1 MTENNSAVNF
11 NQTSGDDFAASYNEA
26 QITASAPGATAEQ
39 SGSTAQGKSSLD
51 TLEAARQGAS
61 AVVARPHLP
70 FLSSLFTLRFSG
82 MSIVHRLYLCV
93 GITFLMFLVATVVV
107 CIMSQGQKNEVSG
120 TSGLAQ
126 VQRYSNDISADIL
139 TLENAIHALVVGQ
152 SQGNLAEAKVTAA
165 LQSLQQNFN
174 SLRRA
179 AGTVTEVTAREAI
192 DRTISSELIP
202 HMDKVAS
209 SSQQILASY
218 NSDRTMAARYAY
230 EQSSG
235 ELMPA
240 LAAVR
245 RLITTVTTQT
255 LERQQAANEVMVW
268 IQASLFLGLGIS
280 LCVIIL
286 TNITIR
292 HSLRRDTN
300 RLLKRL
306 MGMAQGD
313 MRTKVKIQAR
323 DEIGSIGRLVDYVV
337 DNTNG
342 TLSLMKSDV
351 DKLYQMV
358 NTNLASIDAANDA
371 ISVQRNTAQSV
382 ASSTAEMESSVEK
395 VTDFAKSTLNEV
407 KSAEE
412 ASDTCRRT
420 MQDNI
425 TTTHTLSDRLRA
437 SSEAINKIHMMSSQ
451 IESIVKTI
459 ADIADQTNLLAL
471 NATIESARAGESGKG
486 FAIVAEEVRDLAIK
500 TAKST
505 QEVSNTINLLEEAV
519 TNSVNVM
526 AACESEMDNSL
537 QQSSRAN
544 SSIEEIMGI
553 IATISDMSEQIVQSC
568 QMQTSS
574 ASEINQSIAH
584 ISKLAEDSYD
594 QMTELQTNMHALNDL
609 ATNQAMVLRKF
620 RLNTEPDAIKA
631 AVSNAEA
638 EKAARKRG
646 TKGVA

>member
-11 NQTSGDDFAASYNEA
+11 NKTSGDDFAASYNEA
-26 QITASAPGATAEQ
+26 QITASAPGETAEQ
-39 SGSTAQGKSSLD
+39 AGSTAQGKISLD

-126 VQRYSNDISADIL
+126 VQRYSNDMSADIL
-139 TLENAIHALVVGQ
+139 TLENSIHALVVGQ

-174 SLRRA
+174 NLRRA
-179 AGTVTEVTAREAI
+179 AGTVTEVTARAAI
-192 DRTISSELIP
+192 DRTISSELTS
-202 HMDKVAS
+202 HMNNLAT
-209 SSQQILASY
+209 SSQQILATY
-218 NSDRTMAARYAY
+218 NSDRAMAARYAY

-313 MRTKVKIQAR
+313 MRSKVKIQAR

-471 NATIESARAGESGKG
+471 NATIESARAGESGRG
-486 FAIVAEEVRDLAIK
+486 FAIVADEIRELAIK

-505 QEVSNTINLLEEAV
+505 KEVSQTINLLEQAV

-526 AACESEMDNSL
+526 ASCESEMDNSL

-553 IATISDMSEQIVQSC
+553 IATISDMSEQIVMSC
-568 QMQTSS
+568 QQQTNS

-594 QMTELQTNMHALNDL
+594 QMAELQTNMHELNDL
-609 ATNQAMVLRKF
+609 ATNQAKVLGKF
-620 RLNTEPDAIKA
+620 KLADAA
-631 AVSNAEA
+631 AAQS
-638 EKAARKRG
+638 
-646 TKGVA
+646 

>member
-26 QITASAPGATAEQ
+26 QITASTPGATAEQ

-313 MRTKVKIQAR
+313 MRSKVKIQAR

-471 NATIESARAGESGKG
+471 NATIESARAGESGRG
-486 FAIVAEEVRDLAIK
+486 FAIVADEIRELAIK

-505 QEVSNTINLLEEAV
+505 KEVSQTINLLEQAV

-526 AACESEMDNSL
+526 ASCESEMDNSL

-553 IATISDMSEQIVQSC
+553 IATISDMSEQIVMSC
-568 QMQTSS
+568 QQQTNS

-594 QMTELQTNMHALNDL
+594 QMAELQTNMHELNDL
-609 ATNQAMVLRKF
+609 ATNQAKVLGKF
-620 RLNTEPDAIKA
+620 KL
-631 AVSNAEA
+631 AEA
-638 EKAARKRG
+638 TAAQ
-646 TKGVA
+646 A

>member
-11 NQTSGDDFAASYNEA
+11 NKTSGDDFAASYNEA
-26 QITASAPGATAEQ
+26 QITASAPGETAEQ
-39 SGSTAQGKSSLD
+39 AGSTAQGKISLD

-126 VQRYSNDISADIL
+126 VQRYSNDMSADIL
-139 TLENAIHALVVGQ
+139 TLENSIHALVVGQ

-174 SLRRA
+174 NLRRA
-179 AGTVTEVTAREAI
+179 AGTVTEVTARAAI
-192 DRTISSELIP
+192 DRTISSELTA
-202 HMDKVAS
+202 HMNNLAT
-209 SSQQILASY
+209 SSQQILATY
-218 NSDRTMAARYAY
+218 NSDRAMAARYAY

-313 MRTKVKIQAR
+313 MRSKVKIQAR

-425 TTTHTLSDRLRA
+425 TTTHTLSDRLRE

-471 NATIESARAGESGKG
+471 NATIESARAGESGRG
-486 FAIVAEEVRDLAIK
+486 FAIVADEIRELAIK

-505 QEVSNTINLLEEAV
+505 KEVSQTINLLEQAV

-526 AACESEMDNSL
+526 ASCESEMDNSL

-553 IATISDMSEQIVQSC
+553 IATISDMSEQIVMSC
-568 QMQTSS
+568 QQQTNS

-594 QMTELQTNMHALNDL
+594 QMAELQTNMHELNDL
-609 ATNQAMVLRKF
+609 ATNQAKVLGKF
-620 RLNTEPDAIKA
+620 KLADAA
-631 AVSNAEA
+631 AAQA
-638 EKAARKRG
+638 
-646 TKGVA
+646 

>member
-26 QITASAPGATAEQ
+26 QITASALGATAEQ

-179 AGTVTEVTAREAI
+179 AGTVTEVTARKAI

-313 MRTKVKIQAR
+313 MRSKVKIQAR

-471 NATIESARAGESGKG
+471 NATIESARAGESGRG
-486 FAIVAEEVRDLAIK
+486 FAIVADEIRELAIK

-505 QEVSNTINLLEEAV
+505 KEVSQTINLLEQAV

-526 AACESEMDNSL
+526 ASCESEMDNSL

-553 IATISDMSEQIVQSC
+553 IATISDMSEQIVMSC
-568 QMQTSS
+568 QQQTNS

-594 QMTELQTNMHALNDL
+594 QMAELQTNMHELNDL
-609 ATNQAMVLRKF
+609 ATNQAKVLGKF
-620 RLNTEPDAIKA
+620 KLADAA
-631 AVSNAEA
+631 AAQA
-638 EKAARKRG
+638 
-646 TKGVA
+646 

>member
-11 NQTSGDDFAASYNEA
+11 NKTSGDDFAASYNEA
-26 QITASAPGATAEQ
+26 QITASAPGETAEQ
-39 SGSTAQGKSSLD
+39 AGSTAQGKISLD

-126 VQRYSNDISADIL
+126 VQRYSNDMSADIL
-139 TLENAIHALVVGQ
+139 TLENSIHALVVGQ

-174 SLRRA
+174 NLRRA
-179 AGTVTEVTAREAI
+179 AGTVTEVTARAAI
-192 DRTISSELIP
+192 DRTISSELTA
-202 HMDKVAS
+202 HMNNLAT
-209 SSQQILASY
+209 SSQQILATY
-218 NSDRTMAARYAY
+218 NSDRAMAARYAY

-313 MRTKVKIQAR
+313 MRSKVKIQAR

-471 NATIESARAGESGKG
+471 NATIESARAGESGRG
-486 FAIVAEEVRDLAIK
+486 FAIVADEIRELAIK

-505 QEVSNTINLLEEAV
+505 KEVSQTINLLEQAV

-526 AACESEMDNSL
+526 ASCESEMDNSL

-553 IATISDMSEQIVQSC
+553 IATISDMSEQIVMSC
-568 QMQTSS
+568 QQQTNS

-594 QMTELQTNMHALNDL
+594 QMAELQTNMHELNDL
-609 ATNQAMVLRKF
+609 ATNQAKVLGKF
-620 RLNTEPDAIKA
+620 KLADAA
-631 AVSNAEA
+631 AAQS
-638 EKAARKRG
+638 
-646 TKGVA
+646 

>member
-11 NQTSGDDFAASYNEA
+11 NKTSGDDFAASYNEA
-26 QITASAPGATAEQ
+26 QITASAPGETAEQ
-39 SGSTAQGKSSLD
+39 AGSTAQGKISLD

-126 VQRYSNDISADIL
+126 VQRYSNDMSADIL
-139 TLENAIHALVVGQ
+139 TLENSIHALVVGQ

-174 SLRRA
+174 NLRRA
-179 AGTVTEVTAREAI
+179 AGTVTEVTARAAI
-192 DRTISSELIP
+192 DRTISSELTS
-202 HMDKVAS
+202 HMNNLAT
-209 SSQQILASY
+209 SSQQILATY
-218 NSDRTMAARYAY
+218 NSDRAMAARYAY

-313 MRTKVKIQAR
+313 MRSKVKIQAR

-471 NATIESARAGESGKG
+471 NATIESARAGESGRG
-486 FAIVAEEVRDLAIK
+486 FAIVADEIRELAIK

-505 QEVSNTINLLEEAV
+505 KEVSQTINLLEQAV

-526 AACESEMDNSL
+526 ASCESEMDNSL

-553 IATISDMSEQIVQSC
+553 IATISDMSEQIVMSC
-568 QMQTSS
+568 QQQTNS

-594 QMTELQTNMHALNDL
+594 QMAELQTNMHELNDL
-609 ATNQAMVLRKF
+609 ATNQAKVLGKF
-620 RLNTEPDAIKA
+620 KLADTATA
-631 AVSNAEA
+631 QA
-638 EKAARKRG
+638 
-646 TKGVA
+646 

>member
-11 NQTSGDDFAASYNEA
+11 NKTSGDDFAASYNEA
-26 QITASAPGATAEQ
+26 QITASAPGETAEQ
-39 SGSTAQGKSSLD
+39 AGSTAQGKISLD

-126 VQRYSNDISADIL
+126 VQRYSNDMSADIL
-139 TLENAIHALVVGQ
+139 TLENSIHALVVGQ

-174 SLRRA
+174 NLRRA
-179 AGTVTEVTAREAI
+179 AGTVTEVTARAAI
-192 DRTISSELIP
+192 DRTISSELTS
-202 HMDKVAS
+202 HMNNLAT
-209 SSQQILASY
+209 SSQQILATY
-218 NSDRTMAARYAY
+218 NSDRAMAARYAY

-313 MRTKVKIQAR
+313 MRSKVKIQAR

-471 NATIESARAGESGKG
+471 NATIESARAGESGRG
-486 FAIVAEEVRDLAIK
+486 FAIVADEIRELAIK

-505 QEVSNTINLLEEAV
+505 KEVSQTINLLEQAV

-526 AACESEMDNSL
+526 ASCESEMDNSL

-544 SSIEEIMGI
+544 SSIVM
-553 IATISDMSEQIVQSC
+553 SC
-568 QMQTSS
+568 QQQTNS

-594 QMTELQTNMHALNDL
+594 QMAELQTNMHELNDL
-609 ATNQAMVLRKF
+609 ATNQAKVLGKF
-620 RLNTEPDAIKA
+620 KLADAA
-631 AVSNAEA
+631 AAQS
-638 EKAARKRG
+638 
-646 TKGVA
+646 

>member
-202 HMDKVAS
+202 HMDKVVS

-268 IQASLFLGLGIS
+268 IQASLFFGLRIS

-425 TTTHTLSDRLRA
+425 TTTHKLSDRLRA

-471 NATIESARAGESGKG
+471 NATIESARAGESGRG
-486 FAIVAEEVRDLAIK
+486 FAIVADEIRELAIK

-505 QEVSNTINLLEEAV
+505 KEVSQTINLLEQAV

-526 AACESEMDNSL
+526 ASCESEMDNSL

-553 IATISDMSEQIVQSC
+553 IATISDMSEQIVMSC
-568 QMQTSS
+568 QQQTNS

-594 QMTELQTNMHALNDL
+594 QMAELQTNMHELNDL
-609 ATNQAMVLRKF
+609 ATNQAKVLGKF
-620 RLNTEPDAIKA
+620 KL
-631 AVSNAEA
+631 AEA
-638 EKAARKRG
+638 TAAQ
-646 TKGVA
+646 A

>member
-471 NATIESARAGESGKG
+471 NATIESARAGESGRG
-486 FAIVAEEVRDLAIK
+486 FAIVADEIRELAIK

-505 QEVSNTINLLEEAV
+505 KEVSQTINLLEQAV

-526 AACESEMDNSL
+526 ASCESEMDNSL

-553 IATISDMSEQIVQSC
+553 IATISDMSEQIVMSC
-568 QMQTSS
+568 QQQTNS

-594 QMTELQTNMHALNDL
+594 QMAELQTNMHELNDL
-609 ATNQAMVLRKF
+609 ATNQAKVLGKF
-620 RLNTEPDAIKA
+620 KLADAA
-631 AVSNAEA
+631 AAQA
-638 EKAARKRG
+638 
-646 TKGVA
+646 

>member
-11 NQTSGDDFAASYNEA
+11 NKTSGDDFAASYNEA
-26 QITASAPGATAEQ
+26 QITASAPGETAEQ
-39 SGSTAQGKSSLD
+39 AGSTAQGKSSLD

-126 VQRYSNDISADIL
+126 VQRYSNDMSADIL
-139 TLENAIHALVVGQ
+139 TLENSIHALVVGQ

-174 SLRRA
+174 NLRRA
-179 AGTVTEVTAREAI
+179 AGTVTEVTARAAI
-192 DRTISSELIP
+192 DRTISSELTA
-202 HMDKVAS
+202 HMNNLAT
-209 SSQQILASY
+209 SSQQILATY
-218 NSDRTMAARYAY
+218 NSDRAMAARYAY

-313 MRTKVKIQAR
+313 MRSKVKIQAR

-471 NATIESARAGESGKG
+471 NATIESARAGESGRG
-486 FAIVAEEVRDLAIK
+486 FAIVADEIRELAIK

-505 QEVSNTINLLEEAV
+505 KEVSQTINLLEQAV

-526 AACESEMDNSL
+526 ASCESEMDNSL

-544 SSIEEIMGI
+544 SS
-553 IATISDMSEQIVQSC
+553 EQIVMSC
-568 QMQTSS
+568 QQQTNS

-594 QMTELQTNMHALNDL
+594 QMAELQTNMHELNDL
-609 ATNQAMVLRKF
+609 ATNQAKVLGKF
-620 RLNTEPDAIKA
+620 KLADAA
-631 AVSNAEA
+631 TAQA
-638 EKAARKRG
+638 
-646 TKGVA
+646 

>member
-39 SGSTAQGKSSLD
+39 SGSIAQGKSSLD

-471 NATIESARAGESGKG
+471 NATIESARAGESGRG
-486 FAIVAEEVRDLAIK
+486 FAIVADEIRELAIK

-505 QEVSNTINLLEEAV
+505 KEVSQTINLLEQAV

-526 AACESEMDNSL
+526 ASCESEMDNSL

-553 IATISDMSEQIVQSC
+553 IATISDMSEQIVMSC
-568 QMQTSS
+568 QQQTNS

-594 QMTELQTNMHALNDL
+594 QMAELQTNMHELNDL
-609 ATNQAMVLRKF
+609 ATNQAKVLGKF
-620 RLNTEPDAIKA
+620 KL
-631 AVSNAEA
+631 AEA
-638 EKAARKRG
+638 TAAQ
-646 TKGVA
+646 A

>member
-11 NQTSGDDFAASYNEA
+11 NKTSGDDFAASYNEA
-26 QITASAPGATAEQ
+26 QITASAPGETAEQ
-39 SGSTAQGKSSLD
+39 AGSTAQGKISLD

-126 VQRYSNDISADIL
+126 VQRYSNDMSADIL
-139 TLENAIHALVVGQ
+139 TLENSIHALVVGQ

-174 SLRRA
+174 NLRRA
-179 AGTVTEVTAREAI
+179 AGTVTEVTARAAI
-192 DRTISSELIP
+192 DRTISSELTA
-202 HMDKVAS
+202 HMNNLAT
-209 SSQQILASY
+209 SSQQILATY
-218 NSDRTMAARYAY
+218 NSDRAMAARYAY

-313 MRTKVKIQAR
+313 MRSKVKIQAR

-471 NATIESARAGESGKG
+471 NATIESARAGESGRG
-486 FAIVAEEVRDLAIK
+486 FAIVADEIRELAIK

-505 QEVSNTINLLEEAV
+505 KEVSQTINLLEQAV

-526 AACESEMDNSL
+526 ASCESEMDNSL

-553 IATISDMSEQIVQSC
+553 IATISDMSEQIVMSC
-568 QMQTSS
+568 QQQTNS

-594 QMTELQTNMHALNDL
+594 QMAELQTNMHELNDL
-609 ATNQAMVLRKF
+609 ATNQAKVLGKF
-620 RLNTEPDAIKA
+620 KLADAA
-631 AVSNAEA
+631 AAQA
-638 EKAARKRG
+638 
-646 TKGVA
+646 

>member
-11 NQTSGDDFAASYNEA
+11 NKTSGDDFAASYNEA
-26 QITASAPGATAEQ
+26 QITASAPGETAEQ
-39 SGSTAQGKSSLD
+39 AGSTAQGKISLD

-126 VQRYSNDISADIL
+126 VQRYSNDMSADIL
-139 TLENAIHALVVGQ
+139 TLENSIHALVVGQ

-174 SLRRA
+174 NLRRA
-179 AGTVTEVTAREAI
+179 AGTVTEVTARAAI
-192 DRTISSELIP
+192 DRTISSELTS
-202 HMDKVAS
+202 HMNNLAT
-209 SSQQILASY
+209 SSQQILATY
-218 NSDRTMAARYAY
+218 NSDRAMAARYAY

-313 MRTKVKIQAR
+313 MRSKVKIQAR

-471 NATIESARAGESGKG
+471 NATIESARAGESGRG
-486 FAIVAEEVRDLAIK
+486 FAIVADEIRELAIK

-505 QEVSNTINLLEEAV
+505 KEVSQTINLLEQAV

-526 AACESEMDNSL
+526 ASCESEMDNSL

-553 IATISDMSEQIVQSC
+553 IATISDMSEQIVMSC
-568 QMQTSS
+568 QQQTNS

-594 QMTELQTNMHALNDL
+594 QMAELQTNMHELNDL
-609 ATNQAMVLRKF
+609 ATNQAKVLGKF
-620 RLNTEPDAIKA
+620 KLADAA
-631 AVSNAEA
+631 AAQA
-638 EKAARKRG
+638 
-646 TKGVA
+646 

>member
-11 NQTSGDDFAASYNEA
+11 NKTSGDDFAASYNEA
-26 QITASAPGATAEQ
+26 QITASAPGETAEQ
-39 SGSTAQGKSSLD
+39 AGSTAQGKSSLD

-126 VQRYSNDISADIL
+126 VQRYSNDMSADIL
-139 TLENAIHALVVGQ
+139 TLENSIHALVVGQ

-174 SLRRA
+174 NLRRA
-179 AGTVTEVTAREAI
+179 AGTVTEVTARAAI
-192 DRTISSELIP
+192 DRTISSELTA
-202 HMDKVAS
+202 HMNNLAT
-209 SSQQILASY
+209 SSQQILATY
-218 NSDRTMAARYAY
+218 NSDRAMAARYAY

-313 MRTKVKIQAR
+313 MRSKVKIQAR

-471 NATIESARAGESGKG
+471 NATIESARAGESGRG
-486 FAIVAEEVRDLAIK
+486 FAIVADEIRELAIK

-505 QEVSNTINLLEEAV
+505 KEVSQTINLLEQAV

-526 AACESEMDNSL
+526 ASCESEMDNSL

-553 IATISDMSEQIVQSC
+553 IATISDMSEQIVMSC
-568 QMQTSS
+568 QQQTNS

-594 QMTELQTNMHALNDL
+594 QMAELQTNMHELNDL
-609 ATNQAMVLRKF
+609 ATNQAKVLGKF
-620 RLNTEPDAIKA
+620 KLADAA
-631 AVSNAEA
+631 AAQS
-638 EKAARKRG
+638 
-646 TKGVA
+646 

>member
-11 NQTSGDDFAASYNEA
+11 NKTSGDDFAASYNEA
-26 QITASAPGATAEQ
+26 QITASAPGETAEQ
-39 SGSTAQGKSSLD
+39 AGSTAQGKSSLD

-126 VQRYSNDISADIL
+126 VQRYSNDMSADIL
-139 TLENAIHALVVGQ
+139 TLENSIHALVVGQ

-174 SLRRA
+174 NLRRA
-179 AGTVTEVTAREAI
+179 AGTVTEVTARAAI
-192 DRTISSELIP
+192 DRTISSELTS
-202 HMDKVAS
+202 HMNNLAT
-209 SSQQILASY
+209 SSQQILATY
-218 NSDRTMAARYAY
+218 NSDRAMAARYAY

-313 MRTKVKIQAR
+313 MRSKVKIQAR

-471 NATIESARAGESGKG
+471 NATIESARAGESGRG
-486 FAIVAEEVRDLAIK
+486 FAIVADEIRELAIK

-505 QEVSNTINLLEEAV
+505 KEVSQTINLLEQAV

-526 AACESEMDNSL
+526 ASCESEMDNSL

-553 IATISDMSEQIVQSC
+553 IATISDMSEQIVMSC
-568 QMQTSS
+568 QQQTNS

-594 QMTELQTNMHALNDL
+594 QMAELQTNMHELNDL
-609 ATNQAMVLRKF
+609 ATNQAKVLGKF
-620 RLNTEPDAIKA
+620 KL
-631 AVSNAEA
+631 AEA
-638 EKAARKRG
+638 AA
-646 TKGVA
+646 AQS

>member
-11 NQTSGDDFAASYNEA
+11 NKTSGDDFAASYNEA
-26 QITASAPGATAEQ
+26 QITASAPGETAEQ
-39 SGSTAQGKSSLD
+39 AGSTAQGKSSLD

-126 VQRYSNDISADIL
+126 VQRYSNDMSADIL
-139 TLENAIHALVVGQ
+139 TLENSIHALVVGQ

-174 SLRRA
+174 NLRRA
-179 AGTVTEVTAREAI
+179 AGTVTEVTARAAI
-192 DRTISSELIP
+192 DRTISSELTA
-202 HMDKVAS
+202 HMNNLAT
-209 SSQQILASY
+209 SSQQILATY
-218 NSDRTMAARYAY
+218 NSDRAMAARYAY

-313 MRTKVKIQAR
+313 MRSKVKIQAR

-425 TTTHTLSDRLRA
+425 TTTHSLSDRLRA

-471 NATIESARAGESGKG
+471 NATIESARAGESGRG
-486 FAIVAEEVRDLAIK
+486 FAIVADEIRELAIK

-505 QEVSNTINLLEEAV
+505 KEVSQTINLLEQAV

-526 AACESEMDNSL
+526 ASCESEMDNSL

-553 IATISDMSEQIVQSC
+553 IATISDMSEQIVMSC
-568 QMQTSS
+568 QQQTNS

-594 QMTELQTNMHALNDL
+594 QMAELQTNMHELNDL
-609 ATNQAMVLRKF
+609 ATNQAKVLGKF
-620 RLNTEPDAIKA
+620 KL
-631 AVSNAEA
+631 AEA
-638 EKAARKRG
+638 AA
-646 TKGVA
+646 AQS

>member
-202 HMDKVAS
+202 HMDKVVS

-471 NATIESARAGESGKG
+471 NATIESARAGESGRG
-486 FAIVAEEVRDLAIK
+486 FAIVADEIRELAIK

-505 QEVSNTINLLEEAV
+505 KEVSQTINLLEQAV

-526 AACESEMDNSL
+526 ASCESEMDNSL

-553 IATISDMSEQIVQSC
+553 IATISDMSEQIVMSC
-568 QMQTSS
+568 QQQTNS

-594 QMTELQTNMHALNDL
+594 QMAELQTNMHELNDL
-609 ATNQAMVLRKF
+609 ATNQAKVLGKF
-620 RLNTEPDAIKA
+620 KL
-631 AVSNAEA
+631 AEA
-638 EKAARKRG
+638 TAAQ
-646 TKGVA
+646 A

>member
-471 NATIESARAGESGKG
+471 NATIESARAGESGRG
-486 FAIVAEEVRDLAIK
+486 FAIVADEIRELAIK

-505 QEVSNTINLLEEAV
+505 KEVSQTINLLEQAV

-526 AACESEMDNSL
+526 ASCESEMDNSL

-553 IATISDMSEQIVQSC
+553 IATISDMSEQIVMSC
-568 QMQTSS
+568 QQQTNS

-594 QMTELQTNMHALNDL
+594 QMAELQTNMHELNDL
-609 ATNQAMVLRKF
+609 ATNQAKVLGKF
-620 RLNTEPDAIKA
+620 KLADAA
-631 AVSNAEA
+631 AAQS
-638 EKAARKRG
+638 
-646 TKGVA
+646 

>member
-179 AGTVTEVTAREAI
+179 AATVTEVTAREAI

-471 NATIESARAGESGKG
+471 NATIESARAGESGRG
-486 FAIVAEEVRDLAIK
+486 FAIVADEIRELAIK

-505 QEVSNTINLLEEAV
+505 KEVSQTINLLEQAV

-526 AACESEMDNSL
+526 ASCESEMDNSL

-553 IATISDMSEQIVQSC
+553 IATISDMSEQIVMSC
-568 QMQTSS
+568 QQQTNS

-594 QMTELQTNMHALNDL
+594 QMAELQTNMHELNDL
-609 ATNQAMVLRKF
+609 ATNQAKVLGKF
-620 RLNTEPDAIKA
+620 KL
-631 AVSNAEA
+631 AEA
-638 EKAARKRG
+638 TAAQ
-646 TKGVA
+646 A

>member
-1 MTENNSAVNF
+1 MFDQASGQGQDQNQQVQQVQSVGQ
-11 NQTSGDDFAASYNEA
+11 NQTVSGDD
-26 QITASAPGATAEQ
+26 GAKANAGVNAKINALDLFNALDLSDIAEL
-39 SGSTAQGKSSLD
+39 S
-51 TLEAARQGAS
+51 
-61 AVVARPHLP
+61 RPHQP
-70 FLSSLFTLRFSG
+70 FFSALLRFRFSD
-82 MSIVHRLYLCV
+82 MSILHRLYMCV
-93 GITFLMFLVATVVV
+93 GITFILFLVATLAVFF
-107 CIMSQGQKNEVSG
+107 MTQSQVSSSNDNTAG
-120 TSGLAQ
+120 INNVLRLSNSI
-126 VQRYSNDISADIL
+126 SNDIIE
-139 TLENAIHALVVGQ
+139 LEDSIRSIIVENQTGSL
-152 SQGNLAEAKVTAA
+152 SEAKVTSASNS
-165 LQSLQQNFN
+165 LQSHLN
-174 SLRRA
+174 SLSNMVSKLYDGDLKREIE
-179 AGTVTEVTAREAI
+179 GTHLPDVRSYVN
-192 DRTISSELIP
+192 
-202 HMDKVAS
+202 HMVAS
-209 SSQQILASY
+209 SQTILATYS
-218 NSDRTMAARYAY
+218 SDKDKAAKLAY
-230 EQSSG
+230 EVSSSSS
-235 ELMPA
+235 LPA
-240 LAAVR
+240 LYNMR
-245 RLITTVTTQT
+245 QLINLLNNIALQRQEATNAT
-255 LERQQAANEVMVW
+255 LRWVQY
-268 IQASLFLGLGIS
+268 SLFLGLGVA
-280 LCVIIL
+280 LLVIIL

-292 HSLRRDTN
+292 RSLRRNTGK
-300 RLLKRL
+300 LLRKL
-306 MGMAQGD
+306 LEVAKGD
-313 MRTKVKIQAR
+313 LRTIVGIKDQ
-323 DEIGSIGRLVDYVV
+323 DEIGSIGRLVDYMIE
-337 DNTNG
+337 NTND
-342 TLSLMKSDV
+342 TLLVMQNDV
-351 DKLYQMV
+351 EKLYDMV
-358 NTNLASIDAANDA
+358 NTNGRSIAATNEA
-371 ISVQRNTAQSV
+371 ISVQRNTAQTV
-382 ASSTAEMESSVEK
+382 ASATAQMESSVEK
-395 VTDFAKSTLNEV
+395 VTEFARSTLEEV
-407 KSAEE
+407 KVAEE

>member
-39 SGSTAQGKSSLD
+39 SGSIAQGKSSLD

-192 DRTISSELIP
+192 DRTISLELIP

-471 NATIESARAGESGKG
+471 NATIESARAGESGRG
-486 FAIVAEEVRDLAIK
+486 FAIVADEIRELAIK

-505 QEVSNTINLLEEAV
+505 KEVSQTINLLEQAV

-526 AACESEMDNSL
+526 ASCESEMDNSL

-553 IATISDMSEQIVQSC
+553 IATISDMSEQIVMSC
-568 QMQTSS
+568 QQQTNS

-594 QMTELQTNMHALNDL
+594 QMAELQTNMHELNDL
-609 ATNQAMVLRKF
+609 ATNQAKVLGKF
-620 RLNTEPDAIKA
+620 KL
-631 AVSNAEA
+631 AEA
-638 EKAARKRG
+638 TAAQ
-646 TKGVA
+646 A

>member
-11 NQTSGDDFAASYNEA
+11 DQSAGMDHAASYDDT
-26 QITASAPGATAEQ
+26 QIKSAANA
-39 SGSTAQGKSSLD
+39 GSAAAKALRSKQGPSSLD
-51 TLEAARQGAS
+51 RMELARQGAS
-61 AVVARPHLP
+61 EVVARPHLP
-70 FLSSLFTLRFSG
+70 FLSSLFKLRFSG

-107 CIMSQGQKNEVSG
+107 CIMSQGQKDEASG
-120 TSGLAQ
+120 SSGLAQ
-126 VQRYSNDISADIL
+126 VQRYSNNISAGIL
-139 TLENAIHALVVGQ
+139 ELENAIHALVVGQ
-152 SQGNLAEAKVTAA
+152 SAGNLAEAKVTAA
-165 LQSLQQNFN
+165 LQSLQQNYS
-174 SLRRA
+174 SLQRA
-179 AGTVTEVTAREAI
+179 LATVASGPVRETLERA
-192 DRTISSELIP
+192 ISSDLQP
-202 HMDKVAS
+202 HMVKLAS
-209 SSQQILASY
+209 SSQQIVATYS
-218 NSDRTMAARYAY
+218 SDRELAARYAY

-240 LAAVR
+240 LSIVR
-245 RLITTVTTQT
+245 RLITVVTTST

-292 HSLRRDTN
+292 RSLRRDTN
-300 RLLKRL
+300 LLLQRL
-306 MGMAQGD
+306 MRMAQGD
-313 MRTKVKIQAR
+313 MRDKVELKAR

-342 TLSLMKSDV
+342 TLSLVKSDV
-351 DKLYQMV
+351 DKLYHMV

-395 VTDFAKSTLNEV
+395 VTEFAKSTLEEV

-425 TTTHTLSDRLRA
+425 TTTHSLSDRLRA

-471 NATIESARAGESGKG
+471 NATIESARAGESGRG
-486 FAIVAEEVRDLAIK
+486 FAIVADEIRELAIK

-505 QEVSNTINLLEEAV
+505 KEVSQTINLLEQAV

-526 AACESEMDNSL
+526 ASCESEMDNSL

-553 IATISDMSEQIVQSC
+553 IATISDMSEQIVMSC
-568 QMQTSS
+568 QLQTNS

-594 QMTELQTNMHALNDL
+594 QMAELQTNMHELNAL
-609 ATNQAMVLRKF
+609 ATNQAKVLDKF
-620 RLNTEPDAIKA
+620 KLAQVTASA
-631 AVSNAEA
+631 AAPADTASA
-638 EKAARKRG
+638 
-646 TKGVA
+646 

>member
-11 NQTSGDDFAASYNEA
+11 NQASGDDFAASYHEA
-26 QITASAPGATAEQ
+26 QVNTAALGETADP

-61 AVVARPHLP
+61 EVVARPHLP

-139 TLENAIHALVVGQ
+139 TLENSIHALVVGQ

-165 LQSLQQNFN
+165 LQSLQQNYS

-179 AGTVTEVTAREAI
+179 AGNVTEVNAREAI
-192 DRTISSELIP
+192 DRTIANELVP
-202 HMDKVAS
+202 HMDKVAT
-209 SSQQILASY
+209 SSQQILATY
-218 NSDRTMAARYAY
+218 NSDRAMAARYAY

-280 LCVIIL
+280 LCVIVL

-313 MRTKVKIQAR
+313 MRSKVKIQAR

-351 DKLYQMV
+351 DKLYHMV

-451 IESIVKTI
+451 IEAIVKTI

-471 NATIESARAGESGKG
+471 NATIESARAGESGRG
-486 FAIVAEEVRDLAIK
+486 FAIVADEIRELAIK

-505 QEVSNTINLLEEAV
+505 KEVSQTINLLEQAV

-526 AACESEMDNSL
+526 ASCESEMDNSL

-553 IATISDMSEQIVQSC
+553 IATISDMSEQIVMSC
-568 QMQTSS
+568 QQQTNS

-594 QMTELQTNMHALNDL
+594 QMAELQTNMHELNDL
-609 ATNQAMVLRKF
+609 ATNQAKVLGKF
-620 RLNTEPDAIKA
+620 KLADAA
-631 AVSNAEA
+631 SAPA
-638 EKAARKRG
+638 
-646 TKGVA
+646 

>member
-11 NQTSGDDFAASYNEA
+11 NKTSGDDFAASYNEA
-26 QITASAPGATAEQ
+26 QITASAPGETAEQ
-39 SGSTAQGKSSLD
+39 AGSTAQGKSSLD

-126 VQRYSNDISADIL
+126 VQRYSNDMSADIL
-139 TLENAIHALVVGQ
+139 TLENSIHALVVGQ

-174 SLRRA
+174 NLRRA
-179 AGTVTEVTAREAI
+179 AGTVAEVTARAAI
-192 DRTISSELIP
+192 DRTISSELTS
-202 HMDKVAS
+202 HMNNLAT
-209 SSQQILASY
+209 SSQQILATY
-218 NSDRTMAARYAY
+218 NSDRAMAARYAY

-313 MRTKVKIQAR
+313 MRSKVKIQAR

-471 NATIESARAGESGKG
+471 NATIESARAGESGRG
-486 FAIVAEEVRDLAIK
+486 FAIVADEIRELAIK

-505 QEVSNTINLLEEAV
+505 KEVSQTINLLEQAV

-526 AACESEMDNSL
+526 ASCESEMDNSL

-553 IATISDMSEQIVQSC
+553 IATISDMSEQIVMSC
-568 QMQTSS
+568 QQQTNS

-594 QMTELQTNMHALNDL
+594 QMAELQTNMHELNDL
-609 ATNQAMVLRKF
+609 ATNQAKVLGKF
-620 RLNTEPDAIKA
+620 KL
-631 AVSNAEA
+631 AEA
-638 EKAARKRG
+638 AA
-646 TKGVA
+646 AQA

>member
-11 NQTSGDDFAASYNEA
+11 NKTSGDDFAASYNEA
-26 QITASAPGATAEQ
+26 QITASAPGETAEQ
-39 SGSTAQGKSSLD
+39 AGSTAQGKSSLD

-126 VQRYSNDISADIL
+126 VQRYSNDMSADIL
-139 TLENAIHALVVGQ
+139 TLENSIHALVVGQ

-174 SLRRA
+174 NLRRA
-179 AGTVTEVTAREAI
+179 AGTVAEVTARAAI
-192 DRTISSELIP
+192 DRTISSELTS
-202 HMDKVAS
+202 HMNNLAT
-209 SSQQILASY
+209 SSQQILATY
-218 NSDRTMAARYAY
+218 NSDRAMAARYAY

-313 MRTKVKIQAR
+313 MRSKVKIQAR

-471 NATIESARAGESGKG
+471 NATIESARAGESGRG
-486 FAIVAEEVRDLAIK
+486 FAIVADEIRELAIK

-505 QEVSNTINLLEEAV
+505 KEVSQTINLLEQAV

-526 AACESEMDNSL
+526 ASCESEMDNSL

-553 IATISDMSEQIVQSC
+553 IATISDMSEQIVMSC
-568 QMQTSS
+568 QQQTNS

-594 QMTELQTNMHALNDL
+594 QMAELQTNMHELNDL
-609 ATNQAMVLRKF
+609 ATNQAKVLGKF
-620 RLNTEPDAIKA
+620 KL
-631 AVSNAEA
+631 AEA
-638 EKAARKRG
+638 AA
-646 TKGVA
+646 AQS

>member
-11 NQTSGDDFAASYNEA
+11 NKTSGDDFAASYNEA
-26 QITASAPGATAEQ
+26 QITASAPGETAEQ
-39 SGSTAQGKSSLD
+39 AGSTAQGKISLD

-82 MSIVHRLYLCV
+82 MSIVYRLYLCV

-126 VQRYSNDISADIL
+126 VQRYSNDMSADIL
-139 TLENAIHALVVGQ
+139 TLENSIHALVVGQ

-174 SLRRA
+174 NLRRA
-179 AGTVTEVTAREAI
+179 AGTVTEVTARAAI
-192 DRTISSELIP
+192 DRTISSELTA
-202 HMDKVAS
+202 HMNNLAT
-209 SSQQILASY
+209 SSQQILATY
-218 NSDRTMAARYAY
+218 NSDRAMAARYAY

-313 MRTKVKIQAR
+313 MRSKVKIQAR

-471 NATIESARAGESGKG
+471 NATIESARAGESGRG
-486 FAIVAEEVRDLAIK
+486 FAIVADEIRELAIK

-505 QEVSNTINLLEEAV
+505 KEVSQTINLLEQAV

-526 AACESEMDNSL
+526 ASCESEMDNSL

-553 IATISDMSEQIVQSC
+553 IATISDMSEQIVMSC
-568 QMQTSS
+568 QQQTNS

-594 QMTELQTNMHALNDL
+594 QMAELQTNMHELNDL
-609 ATNQAMVLRKF
+609 ATNQAKVLGKF
-620 RLNTEPDAIKA
+620 KLADAA
-631 AVSNAEA
+631 AAQA
-638 EKAARKRG
+638 
-646 TKGVA
+646 

>member
-11 NQTSGDDFAASYNEA
+11 NKTSGDDFAASYNEA
-26 QITASAPGATAEQ
+26 QITASAPGETAEQ
-39 SGSTAQGKSSLD
+39 AGSTAQGKISLD

-126 VQRYSNDISADIL
+126 VQRYSNDMSADIL
-139 TLENAIHALVVGQ
+139 TLENSIHALVVGQ

-174 SLRRA
+174 NLRRA
-179 AGTVTEVTAREAI
+179 AGTVTEVTARAAI
-192 DRTISSELIP
+192 DRTISSELTS
-202 HMDKVAS
+202 HMNNLAT
-209 SSQQILASY
+209 SSQQILATY
-218 NSDRTMAARYAY
+218 NSDRAMAARYAY

-313 MRTKVKIQAR
+313 MRSKVKIQAR

-471 NATIESARAGESGKG
+471 NATIESARAGESGRG
-486 FAIVAEEVRDLAIK
+486 FAIVADEIRELAIK

-505 QEVSNTINLLEEAV
+505 KEVSQTINLLEQAV

-526 AACESEMDNSL
+526 ASCESEMDNSL

-553 IATISDMSEQIVQSC
+553 IATISDMSEQIVMSC
-568 QMQTSS
+568 QQQTNS

-594 QMTELQTNMHALNDL
+594 QMAELQTNMHELNERPSPKHNN
-609 ATNQAMVLRKF
+609 TNFQK
-620 RLNTEPDAIKA
+620 
-631 AVSNAEA
+631 EA
-638 EKAARKRG
+638 EC
-646 TKGVA
+646 

>member
-1 MTENNSAVNF
+1 MSENNSAVNF
-11 NQTSGDDFAASYNEA
+11 TKTAAEAASYDDA
-26 QITASAPGATAEQ
+26 LTSSASAASSKDQ
-39 SGSTAQGKSSLD
+39 GSSSLD
-51 TLEAARQGAS
+51 TLEAARHGAS
-61 AVVARPHLP
+61 EVVARPHLP

-107 CIMSQGQKNEVSG
+107 CIMSQGQKNEAAG

-126 VQRYSNDISADIL
+126 VQRYSNSISADIL

-152 SQGNLAEAKVTAA
+152 REGNLAEARVTAA
-165 LQSLQQNFN
+165 LQSLQQNYG

-179 AGTVTEVTAREAI
+179 AATVTEPVAKEAI
-192 DRTISSELIP
+192 ERTIASELAP
-202 HMDKVAS
+202 HMDNMATTA
-209 SSQQILASY
+209 QQILATY
-218 NSDRTMAARYAY
+218 NSNREMAARYAY

-240 LAAVR
+240 LSIVR
-245 RLITTVTTQT
+245 RLITTVTSQT

-292 HSLRRDTN
+292 RSLRRDTN
-300 RLLKRL
+300 ILLNRL

-313 MRTKVKIQAR
+313 MRSKTEIKAR

-351 DKLYQMV
+351 DKLYDMV
-358 NTNLASIDAANDA
+358 KTNLASIDAANDA

-407 KSAEE
+407 KNAEE

-425 TTTHTLSDRLRA
+425 TTTHSLSDRLRA

-451 IESIVKTI
+451 IEAIVKTI

-471 NATIESARAGESGKG
+471 NATIESARAGESGRG
-486 FAIVAEEVRDLAIK
+486 FAIVADEIRELAIK

-505 QEVSNTINLLEEAV
+505 KEVSETINLLEQAV

-526 AACESEMDNSL
+526 ASCEGEMDNSL

-553 IATISDMSEQIVQSC
+553 IATISDMSEQIVMSC
-568 QMQTSS
+568 QQQTNS

-594 QMTELQTNMHALNDL
+594 QMSELQTNMHELNDL
-609 ATNQAMVLRKF
+609 ATNQARVLGKF
-620 RLNTEPDAIKA
+620 KLATSA
-631 AVSNAEA
+631 
-638 EKAARKRG
+638 
-646 TKGVA
+646 

>member
-11 NQTSGDDFAASYNEA
+11 NKTSGDDFAASYNEA
-26 QITASAPGATAEQ
+26 QITASAPGETAEQ
-39 SGSTAQGKSSLD
+39 AGSTAQGKISLD

-126 VQRYSNDISADIL
+126 VQRYSNDMSADIL
-139 TLENAIHALVVGQ
+139 TLENSIHALVVGQ

-174 SLRRA
+174 NLRRA
-179 AGTVTEVTAREAI
+179 AGTVTEVTARAAI
-192 DRTISSELIP
+192 DRTISSELTS
-202 HMDKVAS
+202 HMNNLAT
-209 SSQQILASY
+209 SSQQILATY
-218 NSDRTMAARYAY
+218 NSDRAMAARYAY

-245 RLITTVTTQT
+245 RLITTVTTKT

-313 MRTKVKIQAR
+313 MRSKVKIQAR

-471 NATIESARAGESGKG
+471 NATIESARAGESGRG
-486 FAIVAEEVRDLAIK
+486 FAIVADEIRELAIK

-505 QEVSNTINLLEEAV
+505 KEVSQTINLLEQAV

-526 AACESEMDNSL
+526 ASCESEMDNSL

-553 IATISDMSEQIVQSC
+553 IATISDMSEQIVMSC
-568 QMQTSS
+568 QQQTNS

-594 QMTELQTNMHALNDL
+594 QMAELQTNMHELNDL
-609 ATNQAMVLRKF
+609 ATNQAKVLGKF
-620 RLNTEPDAIKA
+620 KL
-631 AVSNAEA
+631 AEA
-638 EKAARKRG
+638 AA
-646 TKGVA
+646 AQS